1 MARWPVVDATPPEV
15 RYDAHAELRRPLG
28 FAGDLLASIVASREV
43 AWRLLVRD
51 LRAQY
56 RQTVLGYLWIVL
68 PAVVTTFVWVYLNN
82 ANVLNTGDTDVPYPI
97 FVLIGTLL
105 WQGFGEAVASPLKQ
119 LSNATNLLTK
129 VNFPREAL
137 FLAGAGDTVLN
148 AFVRMLVV
156 IPVYVWYGVTP
167 GWELVLFPLGFL
179 TLLLFGF
186 GLGLWAAP
194 IGVLYHDVQRLIP
207 VVLALWFLV
216 TPIVYEVPKDW
227 AGRWMGGINPA
238 TPLITT
244 TREWMTGG
252 SPAVGG
258 FLVMVVVSV
267 VLVVTGTAFARLSFP
282 HLVDR
287 LPG

>member
-1 MARWPVVDATPPEV
+1 MHEPAPEV
-15 RYDAHAELRRPLG
+15 RYGPDAELRRPVG
-28 FAGDLLASIVASREV
+28 FARALAASLLASREV

-56 RQTVLGYLWIVL
+56 RQTVLGYVWIVL
-68 PAVVTTFVWVYLNN
+68 PAIVTTLIWVYLNN
-82 ANVLNTGDTDVPYPI
+82 ANVLNTGETDIPYPI
-97 FVLIGTLL
+97 FVLVGTLL
-105 WQGFGEAVASPLKQ
+105 WQAFGEAVASPLKQ

-137 FLAGAGDTVLN
+137 FLAGAGDVVLN
-148 AFVRMLVV
+148 AFVRLLVV
-156 IPVYVWYGVTP
+156 SPVYLWYGVTP
-167 GWELVLFPLGFL
+167 GWELVLFPFGFL
-179 TLLLFGF
+179 VLLVFGF
-186 GLGLWAAP
+186 ALGLWAAP

-216 TPIVYEVPKDW
+216 TPIVYEVPKDRV
-227 AGRWMGGINPA
+227 GEWMGGVNPA

-252 SPAVGG
+252 SPGLVGFG
-258 FLVMVVVSV
+258 LMTVVSV
-267 VLVVTGTAFARLSFP
+267 VLLVAGTAFARLSFP